1 MRVKAISGHPVLK
14 SHACLSPRR
23 GESAI
28 ALPAAK
34 EALLPLPASGGKVPS
49 RCQRQKKH
57 SCLSPR
63 RGKVPSRCQWQ
74 KKHSCLSPRRG
85 KVPSRCQRQKK
96 HSCLSPRRGEVSRS
110 DGEGPLLT
118 EGLSPDPQRLSP
130 LRLFRVSPP
139 LAFGVG
145 KTRNALQAE
154 PRGYFPLDI
163 CRNSHYNK

>member
-14 SHACLSPRR
+14 SHA
-23 GESAI
+23 
-28 ALPAAK
+28 
-34 EALLPLPASGGKVPS
+34 
-49 RCQRQKKH
+49 
-57 SCLSPR
+57 
-63 RGKVPSRCQWQ
+63 
-74 KKHSCLSPRRG
+74 CLSPRRG

-154 PRGYFPLDI
+154 PRGYFSLDI
-163 CRNSHYNK
+163 CRNSHYNKQALRGVAQLVARMVRDHEAASSSLATPTKRTGRHLAARPFGRSG

>member
-23 GESAI
+23 
-28 ALPAAK
+28 
-34 EALLPLPASGGKVPS
+34 V
-49 RCQRQKKH
+49 
-57 SCLSPR
+57 
-63 RGKVPSRCQWQ
+63 
-74 KKHSCLSPRRG
+74 

-163 CRNSHYNK
+163 CRNSHYNKQALRGVAQLVARMVRDHEAASSSLATPTKKLRSPFGGLSFFIVWRDLNHVRKPPMWLA